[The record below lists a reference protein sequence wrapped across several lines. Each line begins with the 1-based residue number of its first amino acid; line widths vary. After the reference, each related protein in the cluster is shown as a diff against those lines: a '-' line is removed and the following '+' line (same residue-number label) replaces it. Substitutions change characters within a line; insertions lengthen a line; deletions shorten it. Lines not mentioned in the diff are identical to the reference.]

1 MLIKEQKVPQD
12 RPRRKVERR
21 GSGRRWCGLNDL
33 GECVSLW
40 PPRITRLR
48 PLNLHEKLVPSDKE
62 EGKLDSKKVLEI
74 QGKMTGSNQNLGNEH
89 CGFSQKCLF
98 HMAK

>member
-1 MLIKEQKVPQD
+1 MPND
-12 RPRRKVERR
+12 RPRRKVELR
-21 GSGRRWCGLNDL
+21 GSGRRWCGLDDA
-33 GECVSLW
+33 GRCVSLW

-74 QGKMTGSNQNLGNEH
+74 QGKMTEVQTKTWGMSTVDVPKYVCSMWPSNQL
-89 CGFSQKCLF
+89 
-98 HMAK
+98 